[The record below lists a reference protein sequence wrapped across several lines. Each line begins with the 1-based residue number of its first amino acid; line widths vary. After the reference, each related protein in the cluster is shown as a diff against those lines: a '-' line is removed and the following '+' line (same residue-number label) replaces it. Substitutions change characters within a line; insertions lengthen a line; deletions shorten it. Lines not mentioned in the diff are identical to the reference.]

1 MKAQDII
8 TAALAHTYEENEKD
22 ALDRNLSIPL
32 INLGLAELTEAE
44 NFFRI
49 NDPAYDPSASAAD
62 IAAGRAVTTL
72 KEPVRVTKPEDN
84 VPYDYHITM
93 ILLPLWLAWKVFE
106 GLDDINRAQSYRAL
120 YEQKVN
126 EIVPAVWDMCE
137 DRNGVRWVGEA

>member
-8 TAALAHTYEENEKD
+8 TAALAHTYEEAEKD

-44 NFFRI
+44 NFFRM

-62 IAAGRAVTTL
+62 IAVSV
-72 KEPVRVTKPEDN
+72 KKPEDN
-84 VPYDYHITM
+84 VPYDYHITT
-93 ILLPLWLAWKVFE
+93 ILLPLWLCWKIFE
-106 GLDDINRAQSYRAL
+106 GLDDITRAQSYRAL

-126 EIVPAVWDMCE
+126 EIVPVVWDMCE
-137 DRNGVRWVGEA
+137 DRNGVRWIGEA

>member
-8 TAALAHTYEENEKD
+8 TAALAHTYEEAEKD

-32 INLGLAELTEAE
+32 INLGLAELTDAE
-44 NFFRI
+44 NLFRM

-72 KEPVRVTKPEDN
+72 KEPVSVTKPEDN
-84 VPYDYHITM
+84 VPYDYHITT

-106 GLDDINRAQSYRAL
+106 GLDDINRSQYYRGL
-120 YEQKVN
+120 YEQKRADL
-126 EIVPAVWDMCE
+126 IPATFEMMHDY
-137 DRNGVRWVGEA
+137 NGTESRVI